1 MQVLSSYDTA
11 RTNGSVAAE
20 FVCFPA
26 SNPSANKHSVTLH
39 SASGLP
45 MHLLAGRPVS
55 ARLTTSRAVQLV
67 VKRAMDV
74 VLATVALAIL
84 APVLVLLAIVICL
97 TSKGPA
103 LFRQDRDGLNGAVIS
118 VYKFRSMYVD
128 RAGVTPIGRFIR
140 RTSIDELPQ
149 LLNVIRGDMSLVGP
163 RPHPVGLLAA
173 GGPYE
178 ALVPYYY
185 ARHVMKPG
193 ISGWAQAN
201 GLRGPTDNA
210 TTARAR
216 IEHDIAYI
224 QNFNLLLDIRI
235 MIRTVLREFVTGT
248 GY

>member
-1 MQVLSSYDTA
+1 ML
-11 RTNGSVAAE
+11 
-20 FVCFPA
+20 
-26 SNPSANKHSVTLH
+26 
-39 SASGLP
+39 
-45 MHLLAGRPVS
+45 
-55 ARLTTSRAVQLV
+55 
-67 VKRAMDV
+67 KRAMDV
-74 VLATVALAIL
+74 VLAVLSLVIL
-84 APVLVLLAIVICL
+84 APALIFLGIAIRM

-103 LFRQDRDGLNGAVIS
+103 LFRQDRDGLNGRVIS

-128 RAGVTPIGRFIR
+128 RGGAAVTPLGRFIR

-149 LLNVIRGDMSLVGP
+149 LWNVIRGDMSLVGP

-173 GGPYE
+173 GGSYE
-178 ALVPYYY
+178 ALVPYYR
-185 ARHVMKPG
+185 ARHAMKPG

-201 GLRGPTDNA
+201 GLRGPTDDA
-210 TTARAR
+210 TMARAR

>member
-1 MQVLSSYDTA
+1 MQ
-11 RTNGSVAAE
+11 
-20 FVCFPA
+20 
-26 SNPSANKHSVTLH
+26 
-39 SASGLP
+39 
-45 MHLLAGRPVS
+45 LL
-55 ARLTTSRAVQLV
+55 L
-67 VKRAMDV
+67 KRVMDV
-74 VLATVALAIL
+74 VLAVLALV
-84 APVLVLLAIVICL
+84 VLGPALILLAIAIRL

-103 LFRQDRDGLNGAVIS
+103 LFRQDRDGLNGRVIS
-118 VYKFRSMYVD
+118 VYKFRSMYID
-128 RAGVTPIGRFIR
+128 RGEAGVTPLGRFIR

-178 ALVPYYY
+178 TLVPYYH

-201 GLRGPTDNA
+201 GLRGSTDDA
-210 TTARAR
+210 TMARAR

-235 MIRTVLREFVTGT
+235 MIRTVQREFVTGT